1 MQESYLLGNMNTFMR
16 RLAER
21 MSSWMGIRLPKISD
35 KWWDKLVYRNLS
47 PLQRDL
53 IDSKNITELSG
64 LDLAALLRVFDRN
77 WFVIKDNWFMNPKYR
92 QQIKDMMKIRNDWA
106 HLSTEELSKEKVIA
120 DVGVI
125 IELMSAFDAKPE
137 DTRDMEAFVLD
148 VKSDKNIQDK
158 TSLSSASDNL
168 NKINWNKSSDS
179 KPQQDK
185 LLLVFPGEFDADFSK
200 YFESNTVINELVLP
214 NNSEEQ
220 FTIYKALMS
229 DKQYDDPNHH
239 VVPYDGFYYNDMEGA
254 SETPLWIFNHI
265 NNIEYW
271 AYVTDPFDDETVGSI
286 KWVDA
291 SKSTPQRDRLVLA
304 AIDCKLFDAKKNEGI
319 VYYKLDNYVVTQLYY
334 QAAGDYIAEELNDG
348 KFEYEIAMENGF
360 FYNSQP
366 HGVSR
371 YTEFHGIVDYWVY
384 IDEPY
389 LE

>member
-21 MSSWMGIRLPKISD
+21 MSSWMGIRLPKLSD
-35 KWWDKLVYRNLS
+35 KWWDELVYRNLS

-53 IDSKNITELSG
+53 VDSKNITELSG

-77 WFVIKDNWFMNPKYR
+77 WFVIKDNWFMNPKYK

-158 TSLSSASDNL
+158 PSLSSTSDNL
-168 NKINWNKSSDS
+168 NKINWNKTSDS

-200 YFESNTVINELVLP
+200 CFESNTVINELVLP

-366 HGVSR
+366 HQVSR
-371 YTEFHGIVDYWVY
+371 YTEFNGVVDYWIY
-384 IDEPY
+384 IDEPN
-389 LE
+389 LN

>member
-21 MSSWMGIRLPKISD
+21 MSSWMGMRLPKISD
-35 KWWDKLVYRNLS
+35 KWWDELVYRNLS

-53 IDSKNITELSG
+53 VDSKNITELSG

-148 VKSDKNIQDK
+148 VKSDINIQDK
-158 TSLSSASDNL
+158 PSLSSTSDNL
-168 NKINWNKSSDS
+168 NKINWNKTSDS

-200 YFESNTVINELVLP
+200 CFESHTVISELVLP

-366 HGVSR
+366 HQVSR
-371 YTEFHGIVDYWVY
+371 YTEFNGVVDYWIY
-384 IDEPY
+384 IDEPN
-389 LE
+389 